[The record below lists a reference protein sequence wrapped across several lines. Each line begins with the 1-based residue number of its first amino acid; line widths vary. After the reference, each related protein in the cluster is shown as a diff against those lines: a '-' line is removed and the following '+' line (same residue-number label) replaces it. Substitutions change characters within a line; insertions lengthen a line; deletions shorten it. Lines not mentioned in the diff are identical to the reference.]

1 MAELTNYSMGKTLR
15 VYTHTNGIQNS
26 GHKIY
31 SVLSD
36 FNGFPELSEED
47 FKIMTEVEY
56 KTRMNAF
63 CDYVESL
70 HPGLVVDR
78 SKAYVLTS
86 SITQQNI
93 H

>member
-15 VYTHTNGIQNS
+15 VYTYTNEVQNS
-26 GHKIY
+26 GHKSY
-31 SVLSD
+31 SILSA

-47 FKIMTEVEY
+47 FKIMTEAEY

-70 HPGLVVDR
+70 HPGLVIAR
-78 SKAYVLTS
+78 TKAYVLTS
-86 SITQQNI
+86 TVIQ
-93 H
+93 